1 MQKILSFLVDRQQTA
16 LDELCQFLRIASVSA
31 DSAYAP
37 QMQECAAWVKQAL
50 LDAGLSATIYPT
62 PGHPIVYGER
72 LRDPSLPTVLI
83 YGHYDVQPPDPLNLW
98 TTPAF
103 EPQVRD
109 GKLFAR
115 GATDDKGQLF
125 THLKAIQAWMQVNGE
140 LPLNVKVLIEGE
152 EECGGVHLD
161 HFLETHRDLLRAD
174 VAVISDTSQYGDG
187 IPAITCGLRGIVAAE
202 VRLKGPGKDLH
213 SGIYGG
219 SIANP
224 VNALTR
230 MCGTLVGPDGR
241 ISIPGFYDDVVELTP
256 VEREE
261 YSQLPFSERDFLQE
275 VGSSAVFGETG
286 WSTLERRTARP
297 TCDINGVSGG
307 YAGEGPKTIIP
318 SRALAK
324 ITCRLVPR
332 MNPAK
337 ILDALEA
344 FLKEQCPPGIEF
356 EFRRFHGCE
365 AFVFDPTSDWL
376 AAARR
381 AIQTAFGQPPVLF
394 REGGSI
400 PVVLSFKQI
409 LGIDTLLLGWGRN
422 SDNLHSPD
430 EHIHLQDFHRGTL
443 ASACL
448 WDELSRVA
456 PTRTT

>member
-1 MQKILSFLVDRQQTA
+1 MIQNVL
-16 LDELCQFLRIASVSA
+16 QFLRGRQSTALEELCEFLRIPSVSA

-37 QMQECAAWVKQAL
+37 QMQTCAAWVRGAL
-50 LDAGLSATIYPT
+50 EAAGLESTIYPT
-62 PGHPIVYGER
+62 AGHPIVYGQR
-72 LRDPSLPTVLI
+72 LRDPGLPTVLI

-103 EPQVRD
+103 EPSIR
-109 GKLFAR
+109 GGRLYAR

-125 THLKAIQAWMQVNGE
+125 THIKSLEAWMQTAGE

-152 EECGGVHLD
+152 EECGGLHLEQ
-161 HFLETHRDLLRAD
+161 FLQCHQDLLKAD

-202 VRLKGPGKDLH
+202 VRLRGPCKDLH

-224 VNALTR
+224 VNALAR
-230 MCGTLVGPDGR
+230 MCGALVGADGR
-241 ISIPGFYDDVVELTP
+241 VQIPGFYDDVQDLSAA
-256 VEREE
+256 ERAGYAE
-261 YSQLPFSERDFLQE
+261 LPFSEPQFLQE
-275 VGSSAVFGETG
+275 VGSSAVFGEAG

-297 TCDINGVSGG
+297 TCDINGIVGG
-307 YAGEGPKTIIP
+307 YSGEGPKTIIP
-318 SRALAK
+318 SKALAK
-324 ITCRLVPR
+324 ITCRLVPV
-332 MNPAK
+332 MNPTRV
-337 ILDALEA
+337 LDSLEA
-344 FLKEQCPPGIEF
+344 FLRSLCPPGIEF

-365 AFVFDPTSDWL
+365 AFVFDPTSEWL
-376 AAARR
+376 AAAKR
-381 AIQTAFGQPPVLF
+381 AVQTAFGQPPVLF

-409 LGIDTLLLGWGRN
+409 LGLDTLLLGWGRN

-430 EHIHLQDFHRGTL
+430 EHIHLEDFHRGTL

-448 WDELSRVA
+448 WEELSRVNKG
-456 PTRTT
+456 

>member
-1 MQKILSFLVDRQQTA
+1 MIQNVLEFLRGRQSIA
-16 LDELCQFLRIASVSA
+16 LEELCEFLRIPSVSA

-37 QMQECAAWVKQAL
+37 QMQTCATWVRGAL
-50 LDAGLSATIYPT
+50 EAAGLESTIYPT
-62 PGHPIVYGER
+62 AGHPIVYGQR
-72 LRDPSLPTVLI
+72 LRDPGLPTVLI

-103 EPQVRD
+103 EPTIRD
-109 GKLFAR
+109 GRLYAR

-125 THLKAIQAWMQVNGE
+125 THIKSLQAWMQTTGE

-152 EECGGVHLD
+152 EECGGLHLEQ
-161 HFLETHRDLLRAD
+161 FLQSHQELLKAD

-202 VRLKGPGKDLH
+202 VRLRGPRKDLH

-224 VNALTR
+224 VNALAR
-230 MCGTLVGPDGR
+230 MCGALVGPDGR
-241 ISIPGFYDDVVELTP
+241 VQIPGFYDDVQDLSES
-256 VEREE
+256 ERAG
-261 YSQLPFSERDFLQE
+261 YAKLPFSEDQFLQE
-275 VGSSAVFGETG
+275 VGSIAVFGEVG

-297 TCDINGVSGG
+297 TCDINGIVGG
-307 YAGEGPKTIIP
+307 YSGEGPKTIIP
-318 SRALAK
+318 SKALAK
-324 ITCRLVPR
+324 ITCRLVPA
-332 MNPAK
+332 MNPTRV
-337 ILDALEA
+337 LDSLEA
-344 FLKEQCPPGIEF
+344 FLRSLCPPGIEF

-365 AFVFDPTSDWL
+365 AFVFDPTSEWL
-376 AAARR
+376 AAAKR
-381 AIQTAFGQPPVLF
+381 AVETAFGQPPVLF

-409 LGIDTLLLGWGRN
+409 LGLDTLLLGWGRN

-430 EHIHLQDFHRGTL
+430 EHIHLEDFHRGTL

-448 WDELSRVA
+448 WEELSRVGKS
-456 PTRTT
+456 

>member
-1 MQKILSFLVDRQQTA
+1 MNQSVLDFLKDRQATS
-16 LDELCQFLRIASVSA
+16 LSELCEFLRIPSVSA
-31 DSAYAP
+31 DSAFAP
-37 QMQECAAWVKQAL
+37 QMQRCAAWVEAAMR
-50 LDAGLSATIYPT
+50 DAGLEARIYPT
-62 PGHPIVYGER
+62 DGHPIVFGER
-72 LRDPSLPTVLI
+72 LVDPSLPTVLV

-103 EPQVRD
+103 EPTVRD

-125 THLKAIQAWMQVNGE
+125 THLKALQAWMEIAGE

-152 EECGGVHLD
+152 EECGGLHLEQ
-161 HFLETHRDLLRAD
+161 FLESHRELLRAD
-174 VAVISDTSQYGDG
+174 VAVISDTSQYGNG

-202 VRLKGPGKDLH
+202 VRLRGPGKDLH

-230 MCGTLVGPDGR
+230 MCGALIAADGR
-241 ISIPGFYDDVVELTP
+241 VQIPGFYDDVIELSVE
-256 VEREE
+256 ERTG
-261 YSQLPFSERDFLQE
+261 YAALPFSEEDFLRE
-275 VGSSAVFGETG
+275 TGSGAVFGETG

-297 TCDINGVSGG
+297 TCDINGIVGG
-307 YAGEGPKTIIP
+307 YTGEGPKTIIP
-318 SRALAK
+318 SRAMAK
-324 ITCRLVPR
+324 ITCRLVPA
-332 MNPAK
+332 MKPSQ
-337 ILDALEA
+337 ILDSLES
-344 FLKEQCPPGIEF
+344 FLKSLCPPGIEF

-365 AFVFDPTSDWL
+365 AFVFDPTSEWL
-376 AAARR
+376 TAAKK
-381 AIQTAFGQPPVLF
+381 AIETAFGQPPVLF

-409 LGIDTLLLGWGRN
+409 LGLDTLLLGWGRN

-430 EHIHLQDFHRGTL
+430 EHIHLEDFHRGTL

-448 WDELSRVA
+448 WDELSRVG
-456 PTRTT
+456 RR